1 MADEVQTTTPTSD
14 GKDNG
19 SGFSLDWK
27 SALIAAGVTLG
38 LAALVF
44 AIVMLVKHIRKN
56 KEEVKEGDIKK
67 KECLVEEQNKEKNKK
82 KENDKAKDQ
91 KSDDKN
97 VKTLITSNT
106 TVSKPK
112 TITRKFHGKDVVG
125 TLGEDGNYHISLSQI
140 ITRKGLQDG
149 LTSVKNSTNSSINKT
164 MQQQEEFSRK
174 ISELGKKLD
183 ATKAALAEQQ
193 QRKLQVDQIAEAIG
207 AAAPKVIDDLFAK
220 LNTFDLTPVLN
231 AIPLT
236 TMETIN
242 EVATKKEG
250 DLPAPPTANEENLTN
265 KENKVVKRGQAKLN
279 TEVINKAKEEAQGNS
294 LS

>member
-1 MADEVQTTTPTSD
+1 MADEVQTTPTSD

-27 SALIAAGVTLG
+27 SALIAAGITLG

-56 KEEVKEGDIKK
+56 KEEGKEESKEG
-67 KECLVEEQNKEKNKK
+67 EKDNK
-82 KENDKAKDQ
+82 KENDKTKDK

-112 TITRKFHGKDVVG
+112 TITKKINGKDVVG
-125 TLGEDGNYHISLSQI
+125 TLGEDGKYHISLSQI

-149 LTSVKNSTNSSINKT
+149 LTSVKNSTNNSINKT
-164 MQQQEEFSRK
+164 MQKQEEVSRK
-174 ISELGKKLD
+174 MSELGKKLD
-183 ATKAALAEQQ
+183 ATKAELAEQQ
-193 QRKLQVDQIAEAIG
+193 QQKLQVDQIAAAIG
-207 AAAPKVIDDLFAK
+207 AAAPKVIDAVFSK
-220 LNTFDLTPVLN
+220 LNDFEFTPLSNEMPSV
-231 AIPLT
+231 T
-236 TMETIN
+236 KETVN
-242 EVATKKEG
+242 KAMKKEN
-250 DLPAPPTANEENLTN
+250 DLPEAPHVVNIKEDVTKNIGPKVIKQEVTTSLT
-265 KENKVVKRGQAKLN
+265 EA
-279 TEVINKAKEEAQGNS
+279 NKAKEAEKGNA